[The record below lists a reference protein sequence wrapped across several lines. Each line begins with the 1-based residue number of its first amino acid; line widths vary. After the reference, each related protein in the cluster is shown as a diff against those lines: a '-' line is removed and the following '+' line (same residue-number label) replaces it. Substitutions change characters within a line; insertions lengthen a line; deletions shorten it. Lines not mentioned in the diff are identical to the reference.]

1 MDLGGPNPQVRLGP
15 VTIYKLSIFPYNKPM
30 KLINSSQRI
39 SLSELKE
46 MAENGF
52 GDLVKA
58 VVDVSERVMV
68 VDAEMHADQE
78 QFLLE
83 KGYKQENIW
92 GINLYPDIKGEDWIE
107 FDSMINLR
115 PSRGNRSRGVDDPET
130 GEKIIN
136 IVSESVDREE

>member
-1 MDLGGPNPQVRLGP
+1 MKFVDRSN
-15 VTIYKLSIFPYNKPM
+15 SIT
-30 KLINSSQRI
+30 RE
-39 SLSELKE
+39 ELRR
-46 MAENGF
+46 MAESSF

-58 VVDVSERVMV
+58 VVDATERVMV

-92 GINLYPDIKGEDWIE
+92 GINLYPEWEGKDWIE

-115 PSRGNRSRGVDDPET
+115 PSQGNRSRGVDDPET
-130 GEKIIN
+130 RENIIN
-136 IVSESVDREE
+136 IVNELVDREE

>member
-1 MDLGGPNPQVRLGP
+1 
-15 VTIYKLSIFPYNKPM
+15 M
-30 KLINSSQRI
+30 KLIDKSNKISQK
-39 SLSELKE
+39 ELRM
-46 MAENGF
+46 MAEAGF

-58 VVDVSERVMV
+58 VVDVTEKVMV

-92 GINLYPDIKGEDWIE
+92 GINLYPDVEGEEWIE

-115 PSRGNRSRGVDDPET
+115 PSRGNRSRGVDNAEVR
-130 GEKIIN
+130 EKIIN
-136 IVSESVDREE
+136 IVDELVD